1 MPEYPLTFTVSNPH
15 SKVSVTGKIQGMSYP
30 FALETKSVED
40 LFNVDEVLT
49 ISIVV
54 EE

>member
-1 MPEYPLTFTVSNPH
+1 MPDYPITFTVSNPH
-15 SKVSVTGKIQGMSYP
+15 SKIPVTAHIQGVSYP
-30 FALETKSVED
+30 ITLETISVED

-54 EE
+54 E

>member
-1 MPEYPLTFTVSNPH
+1 MPDYPITFTVSNPH
-15 SKVSVTGKIQGMSYP
+15 SKIPVTGKIQGMSYP
-30 FALETKSVED
+30 IALEAKSVED

-54 EE
+54 E

>member
-15 SKVSVTGKIQGMSYP
+15 SKVSVTGKIQGTSYP
-30 FALETKSVED
+30 LVLETKSVED
-40 LFNVDEVLT
+40 LFSVDKVLT

-54 EE
+54 E

>member
-1 MPEYPLTFTVSNPH
+1 MPSYPMTFTISSSH
-15 SKVSVTGKIQGMSYP
+15 SKIPVTGKIQGMSYP
-30 FALETKSVED
+30 IALEAKSVED

-54 EE
+54 E